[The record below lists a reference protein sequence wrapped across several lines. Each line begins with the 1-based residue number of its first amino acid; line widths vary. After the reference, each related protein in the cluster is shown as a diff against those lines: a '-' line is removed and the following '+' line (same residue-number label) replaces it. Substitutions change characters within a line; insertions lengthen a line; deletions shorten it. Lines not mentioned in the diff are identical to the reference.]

1 MRSTVAVAVLF
12 ASTAGFWIGT
22 AAAQGAAAAPPPGA
36 RQRCLA
42 LNNLKIPAFLN
53 ALGQGPVPST
63 WLGALDAWVDGGRA
77 PGTLEAVDINP
88 ENHQRRRPL
97 CVYPSWPRYTGT
109 GDVNAASSFRCVTG
123 DDASQTN

>member
-63 WLGALDAWVDGGRA
+63 WPTNQDATQYAEASGTVRYVITRDVTADPLAFDSGKWATRITESRK
-77 PGTLEAVDINP
+77 PGT
-88 ENHQRRRPL
+88 R
-97 CVYPSWPRYTGT
+97 T
-109 GDVNAASSFRCVTG
+109 ASTSR
-123 DDASQTN
+123 SS